1 MYFSL
6 FPVLPYDANGDG
18 RVSLVTNLMKR
29 VRVRANVKKE
39 LALLQRY
46 PIQDGESP
54 EMVADKHFGHTHY
67 HWIILLLNGIT
78 DPYHDWPKSQREMQ
92 LYLNNKYGTRLNDV
106 HHYEISQTSGDT
118 TIQIEVD
125 NTSYPSATPIT
136 NYTYEHEL
144 NESKREIDLLDTSYT
159 SFFVEEFTQ
168 LIAKN

>member
-1 MYFSL
+1 M
-6 FPVLPYDANGDG
+6 
-18 RVSLVTNLMKR
+18 
-29 VRVRANVKKE
+29 
-39 LALLQRY
+39 
-46 PIQDGESP
+46 
-54 EMVADKHFGHTHY
+54 
-67 HWIILLLNGIT
+67 LNGIT

-92 LYLNNKYGTRLNDV
+92 LYLNNKYGTRINDV

-125 NTSYPSATPIT
+125 NTSYPSAIPIT

>member
-6 FPVLPYDANGDG
+6 FPVLPYDVNGDG

-54 EMVADKHFGHTHY
+54 EMVADRHFGHTHY

-125 NTSYPSATPIT
+125 NTSYPSGMAGWTQIGGDNVSLDSSVT
-136 NYTYEHEL
+136 NRNIPPYISLYFI
-144 NESKREIDLLDTSYT
+144 K
-159 SFFVEEFTQ
+159 
-168 LIAKN
+168 KN